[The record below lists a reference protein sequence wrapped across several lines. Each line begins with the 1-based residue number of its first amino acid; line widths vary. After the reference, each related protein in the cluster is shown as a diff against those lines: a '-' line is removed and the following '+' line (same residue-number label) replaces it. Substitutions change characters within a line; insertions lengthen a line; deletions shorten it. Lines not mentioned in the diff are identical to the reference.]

1 MLFQLLL
8 LFTLMPLIEL
18 AVMIKVGGIIGV
30 GPTIATVLGAGLLG
44 AALARYEGLRTLH
57 GVQADLAAGRL
68 PGDRMIDA
76 LLILIAGV
84 LLVAPGF
91 VTDVIAL
98 LLLIPPV
105 RVLARRYLKKRFAAK
120 FTVINTAGPHA
131 AHSSRRDDFID
142 VEAHSPQ
149 DHEGR

>member
-18 AVMIKVGGIIGV
+18 AVMIKVGGVIGV
-30 GPTIATVLGAGLLG
+30 WPTIAIVLGAGVLG
-44 AALARYEGLRTLH
+44 AALARHEGLRTLR
-57 GVQADLAAGRL
+57 GVQTDLAAGRL

-76 LLILIAGV
+76 LLILVAGV

-91 VTDVIAL
+91 VTDLIGI

-105 RVLARRYLKKRFAAK
+105 RVLVRDYLKRRFAAK
-120 FTVINTAGPHA
+120 FTIINMAGPEA
-131 AHSSRRDDFID
+131 TNPPPRDDLID
-142 VEAHSPQ
+142 VEARSPQ
-149 DHEGR
+149 DSDRS

>member
-30 GPTIATVLGAGLLG
+30 GPTIAMVLAAGVLG
-44 AALARYEGLRTLH
+44 AALARHEGLRTLH
-57 GVQADLAAGRL
+57 GVRADLEAGRL
-68 PGDRMIDA
+68 PGDRMVDA
-76 LLILIAGV
+76 LLILVAGV

-105 RVLARRYLKKRFAAK
+105 RALARRYLKKRFAAG
-120 FTVINTAGPHA
+120 FTIVNMPGPD
-131 AHSSRRDDFID
+131 SGRPPGPDDLID

-149 DHEGR
+149 DSERS

>member
-8 LFTLMPLIEL
+8 LFTLIPLIEL
-18 AVMIKVGGIIGV
+18 AVMIKVGGIIGI
-30 GPTIATVLGAGLLG
+30 GPTIAMVLAAGVLG
-44 AALARYEGLRTLH
+44 AALARHEGLRTLH
-57 GVQADLAAGRL
+57 GVQADVAAGRV
-68 PGDRMIDA
+68 PGDRIIDA
-76 LLILIAGV
+76 LLILVAGV

-105 RVLARRYLKKRFAAK
+105 RVLARRYLKKRFAASL
-120 FTVINTAGPHA
+120 TIMNMAGPNSGHP
-131 AHSSRRDDFID
+131 RGQDDLID

-149 DHEGR
+149 DSERS